1 MCGSPFHLV
10 RVRRRAGRPP
20 SRLRPCWRPAAAP
33 RPSPQSWL
41 LAGGY
46 SSAVKCRPR
55 FLPSAW
61 GPSVLLLLGSSA
73 VQHARRAMMVLQ
85 VPSRTAPRWM
95 PLSRCAVEIPL
106 FEAVGTAQWMLWRNS
121 TARPMALPT
130 TEPRAPLKTRLRRGE
145 LEMQNANVDAEQQM
159 PDFEKGKPLQNASVE
174 PRIPH
179 CEKEKPLE
187 DASVEQRIPHCEKGK
202 PLKDASVEQ
211 RIPHCEKEKP
221 LWHANVAKRIWM
233 PLVNATAPRKRP
245 CARRSAPADVSSASS
260 WTGAS
265 DTAASAPVFEAG
277 ESSSHISLPPD
288 AAAALSAQAQA
299 LLAQQRQFFND
310 REATQLERSLQA
322 FQPCLQRNSQTAH
335 SAVTEKAGPHVC
347 LVCNK
352 HFLWKGNLQ
361 THMRQ
366 HTGEKPFACRFCPEC
381 YTRKYSLQQ
390 HERTHTGVKPYTC
403 TVCHKSFSR
412 KASLIKHDTT
422 HSGERPF
429 ACSVCDKRFAH
440 KSDQARHVRVH
451 TGERPYVCKVCDK
464 KFSQRSSLA
473 AHEKT
478 HGTHKHY
485 TCNVCDKQFFYRW
498 SFAMHERMHSGER
511 PHVCGFCQ
519 RSFAYK
525 NALVKHEQRL
535 HAVIKPFECTTC
547 ETGLLAREQFV
558 AHMKLHALQ
567 KPKNLEVVLAS
578 GAWGTDE

>member
-1 MCGSPFHLV
+1 MDSKLYSATLLATSGRTTAIATV
-10 RVRRRAGRPP
+10 MAAGRRVLV
-20 SRLRPCWRPAAAP
+20 SREVQATVPAF
-33 RPSPQSWL
+33 S
-41 LAGGY
+41 
-46 SSAVKCRPR
+46 
-55 FLPSAW
+55 
-61 GPSVLLLLGSSA
+61 LGT
-73 VQHARRAMMVLQ
+73 QC
-85 VPSRTAPRWM
+85 P
-95 PLSRCAVEIPL
+95 
-106 FEAVGTAQWMLWRNS
+106 
-121 TARPMALPT
+121 
-130 TEPRAPLKTRLRRGE
+130 
-145 LEMQNANVDAEQQM
+145 
-159 PDFEKGKPLQNASVE
+159 
-174 PRIPH
+174 
-179 CEKEKPLE
+179 
-187 DASVEQRIPHCEKGK
+187 
-202 PLKDASVEQ
+202 
-211 RIPHCEKEKP
+211 
-221 LWHANVAKRIWM
+221 
-233 PLVNATAPRKRP
+233 
-245 CARRSAPADVSSASS
+245 APARFVSSAACQTGDDGSPGAESDGSS
-260 WTGAS
+260 LDASFKVRCGNPAFRGGGDGAVDALEEQHS
-265 DTAASAPVFEAG
+265 SAYGATHYSAPVFEAG